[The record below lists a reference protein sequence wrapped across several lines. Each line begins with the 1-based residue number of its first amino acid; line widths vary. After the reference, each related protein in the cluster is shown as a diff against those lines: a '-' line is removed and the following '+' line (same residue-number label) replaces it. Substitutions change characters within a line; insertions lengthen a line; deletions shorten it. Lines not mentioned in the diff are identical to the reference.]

1 MPIIEKLCPVTR
13 ISSGPF
19 HHFFGY
25 YEKSPWSQDGRY
37 LLGIRVAPS
46 HQFPGPEDTAEVG
59 AFDLKEGGRWQ
70 PFAQTGAW
78 NWQQGAMLQWLDFLS
93 DPHVIFNTRTANG
106 YGSTILN
113 VETGEERA
121 LPLPVYVLVPG
132 GRYALSL
139 NHARLLATHPTIG
152 YAERGGAPS
161 LDLAPADDGILA
173 MDLITGASRLLLS
186 LAEVSAFQHDA
197 SMDGAI
203 QWISHMAFNPSGTRM
218 VFKHRWSHK
227 VADQACWHHR
237 LVAANANGNHLTV
250 LESAPGLISHPIW
263 RDDDTVLAWT
273 SHGGQPGYYLYRDR
287 TEEVQPL
294 GADVLD
300 ENGHCSYGPDGRW
313 LLTDTYPEAKFWE
326 FGDSVAGPSRAE
338 ATVIL
343 YHPDTNTRINVGRFS
358 APPQYKGVNRCD
370 LHPRWSR
377 DGQQVCIDST
387 HEGDRQIYLLDVSDI
402 VRSR

>member
-25 YEKSPWSQDGRY
+25 YEKSPWSLDGRY
-37 LLGIRVAPS
+37 LLGIRVEPS
-46 HQFPGPEDTAEVG
+46 HWFPGPDDRAEIG
-59 AFDLKEGGRWQ
+59 AFDLEREGHWQ

-78 NWQQGAMLQWLDFLS
+78 NWQQGAMLQWLDAFS
-93 DPHVIFNTRTANG
+93 ERHVIFNTRTDNG
-106 YGSTILN
+106 YGSSILD
-113 VETGEERA
+113 VEASKKRS

-152 YAERGGAPS
+152 YAERGGGPS
-161 LDLAPADDGILA
+161 LELAPHDDGIYV
-173 MDLITGASRLLLS
+173 MDLSTGSWRLLLS
-186 LAEVSAFQHDA
+186 LAEVSDFQHDA

-227 VADQACWHHR
+227 PADQACWSHR
-237 LVAANANGNHLTV
+237 LMAANANGTHLTV
-250 LESAPGLISHPIW
+250 LEDSPGLISHPIW
-263 RDDDTVLAWT
+263 RDDETVLGWT
-273 SHGGQPGYYLYRDR
+273 HHNGQAGYYLYGDR
-287 TEEVQPL
+287 TGEVQPL

-300 ENGHCSYGPDGRW
+300 ENGHCSYSPDGRW

-326 FGDSVAGPSRAE
+326 FGDSVAGPSRSR

-343 YHPDTNTRINVGRFS
+343 YHPDTNTRINIGHFS
-358 APPQYKGVNRCD
+358 APSQYQGVSRCD

-387 HEGDRQIYLLDVSDI
+387 HEGDRQIYLLDVADI